1 MRVGFGWPVIA
12 GATLMAVLL
21 LLYPAPLSAQS
32 GYGGPN
38 ILSRSAGYQGRS
50 QGLAPLRLRGS
61 LNGNFYSTSGLL
73 GRGARGESILGTTDG
88 VSAGGS
94 LYGIQ
99 VSRRTQTTFSY
110 SGAYNYTR
118 GLSAFNGIDQALVV
132 SHERQLT
139 RRWGFFTG
147 HSAGSQNSVLR
158 ARTVAPQS
166 QFRSTFDESYV
177 NYFEPLD
184 AKLYY
189 LNSNAGFFYQASQ
202 RLVFSMDGGLFT
214 VRRRGQGLASSR
226 GERAQGEIS
235 YRLGPKDNIAVLYN
249 HTHFFFLNSF
259 GESYT
264 HNVQLSYGRRINRMW
279 SMYLRGGPYRVE
291 SERLRSVAVDPF
303 VAALIG
309 QTVTVEAFYGIRNGV
324 SAGGGVT
331 AQGRRHG
338 VTINYDRSVNPGNGL
353 TLTALG
359 QTASGYYNYSGLRK
373 LSMGFGT
380 FYSSLTPILQ
390 GVEGQNPFGSY
401 GAGGGFAYR
410 LHSSLF
416 LTGNVEAARVQYDTT
431 SFDVNRRTVTVGLA
445 FSPGDLPLK
454 WR

>member
-1 MRVGFGWPVIA
+1 MRVGLGWPLAA
-12 GATLMAVLL
+12 GAALMAVLVQ
-21 LLYPAPLSAQS
+21 APLGAQS

-73 GRGARGESILGTTDG
+73 GKGARGESILGTTDG
-88 VSAGGS
+88 IGAGGS

-118 GLSAFNGIDQALVV
+118 GLSAFNGIDQSLVL

-139 RRWGFFTG
+139 RRWGFYTG
-147 HSAGSQNSVLR
+147 HSAGTQNSVLR
-158 ARTVAPQS
+158 ARSVAQQN

-189 LNSNAGFFYQASQ
+189 FNSNAGFFYQASQ
-202 RLVFSMDGGLFT
+202 RLVFSMDGGVFT
-214 VRRRGQGLASSR
+214 VRRRGAGLASSR
-226 GERAQGEIS
+226 GERSQGEIS

-249 HTHFFFLNSF
+249 YTHFFFLNSF

-264 HNVQLSYGRRINRMW
+264 QNIQASYGRRINRIW

-291 SERLRSVAVDPF
+291 SERLRTVPVDPF

-309 QTVTVEAFYGIRNGV
+309 QSSTLEAFYGVRNGI
-324 SAGGGVT
+324 SAGGGVSG
-331 AQGRRHG
+331 QGRRHG
-338 VTINYDRSVNPGNGL
+338 VTFTYDRSVNPGNGL

-373 LSMGFGT
+373 LSMGFGV
-380 FYSSLTPILQ
+380 FYSTLTPILQ
-390 GVEGQNPFGSY
+390 GLESQSQFGSY
-401 GAGGGFAYR
+401 GAGGGFSYR

-416 LTGNVEAARVQYDTT
+416 LTGNLEAARVQYDST
-431 SFDVNRRTVTVGLA
+431 SFDVNRRTVTIGLA
-445 FSPGDLPLK
+445 YSPGELPLK